1 MISFN
6 ESIRFLIV
14 LLNFNH
20 NLWMNGMIIT
30 YGETQQKPD
39 GQVTSFDI
47 LYVHKKIELTAC
59 MTFRDKFHN

>member
-6 ESIRFLIV
+6 ELIRFLIV

-30 YGETQQKPD
+30 YGETQQKSD

-47 LYVHKKIELTAC
+47 LYVHKKIAPS
-59 MTFRDKFHN
+59 